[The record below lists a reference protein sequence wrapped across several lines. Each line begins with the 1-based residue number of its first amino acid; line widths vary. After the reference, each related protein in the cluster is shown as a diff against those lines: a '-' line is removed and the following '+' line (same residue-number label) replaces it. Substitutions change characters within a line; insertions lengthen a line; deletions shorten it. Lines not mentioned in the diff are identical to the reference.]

1 MNHNNTINLL
11 SEDANLYSI
20 NTADIWK
27 NERSIVFSEYCNE
40 SIAIKLLANL
50 MEII

>member
-27 NERSIVFSEYCNE
+27 NERGIVFQNTVMNQ
-40 SIAIKLLANL
+40 LR
-50 MEII
+50 